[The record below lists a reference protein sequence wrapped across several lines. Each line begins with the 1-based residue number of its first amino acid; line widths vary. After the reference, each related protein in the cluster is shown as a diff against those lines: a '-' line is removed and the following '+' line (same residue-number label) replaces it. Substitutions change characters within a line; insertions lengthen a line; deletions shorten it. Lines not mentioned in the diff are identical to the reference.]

1 MTTVTTQRA
10 RRAHAEAVLAVKVAY
25 APGDSRRLEL
35 LRQCDAAALRIA
47 QVERK
52 AKSK

>member
-1 MTTVTTQRA
+1 MTTSPSPLRVKHR
-10 RRAHAEAVLAVKVAY
+10 EAVLAVKRAY

-35 LRQCDAAALRIA
+35 LRQCDAAALKIA
-47 QVERK
+47 AVERK

>member
-1 MTTVTTQRA
+1 MKTSPSPLRA
-10 RRAHAEAVLAVKVAY
+10 KHAAAVLAVKRAY

-35 LRQCDAAALRIA
+35 LRQCDAAAIA